1 MIVAIIRGF
10 GPEVCLRLAEA
21 YMKGGIGHV
30 EVTFNQKDPGS
41 WKDTAA
47 AIRSIKSGFGNELK
61 VGAGTVLTEEQL
73 RICEDA
79 GGEFMVTP
87 NVNAEL
93 IRKCVADGLEATPGA
108 LTPSE
113 AVEAFNA
120 GASVVKIFP
129 AGALGPGYIKA
140 IKAPLSHIPLL
151 AVGGI
156 GPDNDSLL
164 ITSHDE
170 IKDPVPAI
178 KGHPFPY
185 VHFTPY
191 RSTEPIRWT
200 TFDELR
206 KEYFPDVQEP
216 VVYTINKYIV
226 PDPTF
231 FKLDHDFIGRIERL
245 DSRDIEALKAFP
257 PFTFIRI
264 FTKTR
269 HNWYWNLNSYGLEE

>member
-1 MIVAIIRGF
+1 MYYINYWEEMMQFVRQIGFLIVFACISLQVSAQYIVSF
-10 GPEVCLRLAEA
+10 P
-21 YMKGGIGHV
+21 Y
-30 EVTFNQKDPGS
+30 NP
-41 WKDTAA
+41 
-47 AIRSIKSGFGNELK
+47 NEESPRDKYPLEYKTDISLK
-61 VGAGTVLTEEQL
+61 ESL
-73 RICEDA
+73 
-79 GGEFMVTP
+79 GGEIVDDIFVGP
-87 NVNAEL
+87 VRIGVDERKINHAWDEL
-93 IRKCVADGLEATPGA
+93 YKT
-108 LTPSE
+108 
-113 AVEAFNA
+113 
-120 GASVVKIFP
+120 
-129 AGALGPGYIKA
+129 
-140 IKAPLSHIPLL
+140 PLL
-151 AVGGI
+151 LRGI